1 MTNIVGIIISF
12 PSFLL
17 FGVEG
22 SFEDFIDFDVL
33 NVLMFLNIFHGQI
46 TMSRFLTC
54 PTPLKQ
60 ISNTLQSNDLR
71 SNM

>member
-1 MTNIVGIIISF
+1 
-12 PSFLL
+12 
-17 FGVEG
+17 VEG